1 MWMHEVVIEPRV
13 WSLEAGDLGV
23 TRWARGIPWLMRVY
37 IQQGCLL
44 VMSWVDVWLIPKSLC
59 CWWGGSVRWVNSLIR
74 QLAMCFRQATFLH
87 LEGAHSPSRLIV
99 GRPERG
105 FLGFVNTPSYQQPQ
119 EISNWIDPAFCTTA
133 YPLTLPSWRC
143 SSLEGGCDELLL
155 KVVDVVGSLMSWV
168 VYWSGDV
175 HIKSESMAGLGW
187 TLGCVYNDEAAH
199 I

>member
-1 MWMHEVVIEPRV
+1 
-13 WSLEAGDLGV
+13 
-23 TRWARGIPWLMRVY
+23 
-37 IQQGCLL
+37 
-44 VMSWVDVWLIPKSLC
+44 
-59 CWWGGSVRWVNSLIR
+59 
-74 QLAMCFRQATFLH
+74 MCFRQATFLH

-119 EISNWIDPAFCTTA
+119 EISNWLDPAFCTTA
-133 YPLTLPSWRC
+133 YLLTLSSWRR
-143 SSLEGGCDELLL
+143 SSLEGGRDELLL

-175 HIKSESMAGLGW
+175 HIESEFMAGLGC
-187 TLGCVYNDEAAH
+187 TLSCVYNDEAAH